1 MTHDKSC
8 CIRLRLALK
17 EPALVVAVCFL
28 LIMVVYLWGAYDY
41 FLKETRPKVT
51 IASMNFTITE
61 IPTSA
66 KWDLLIRTPR
76 NLPGYYIC
84 LEGDLQAFLI
94 YKHVVVA
101 TSVPQRYQNL
111 KPNWPHLLKVSVV
124 ASEKDINGTNE
135 KKNLD
140 DIVIKEMAE
149 VRMVFPDCRE
159 KTTGIMSFACDEVV
173 LQFDSSSQTMT
184 MPTSKNPTCHLS

>member
-1 MTHDKSC
+1 MPNDKSC

-17 EPALVVAVCFL
+17 EPALVVPVCVSLFTVL
-28 LIMVVYLWGAYDY
+28 YIWGVLYM
-41 FLKETRPKVT
+41 TRPKVI

-66 KWDLLIRTPR
+66 KWDLLIRTPQ

-94 YKHVVVA
+94 YKKVIVA
-101 TSVPQRYQNL
+101 TSDPQRYQNL

-135 KKNLD
+135 KNILD
-140 DIVIKEMAE
+140 DIVIKERAE
-149 VRMVFPDCRE
+149 VRFGLRMDFPDCRE
-159 KTTGIMSFACDEVV
+159 KNTGIMSFACDEVV
-173 LQFDSSSQTMT
+173 LQFDSGSRTMT
-184 MPTSKNPTCHLS
+184 IPTSKNPTCYLS